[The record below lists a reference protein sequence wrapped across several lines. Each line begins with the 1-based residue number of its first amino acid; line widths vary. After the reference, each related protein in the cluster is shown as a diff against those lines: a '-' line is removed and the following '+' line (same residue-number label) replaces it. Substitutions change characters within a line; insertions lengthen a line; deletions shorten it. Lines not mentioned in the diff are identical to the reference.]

1 MAARALSIRPRSP
14 AKEALARHRIR
25 AVAPR
30 AAALPLAAT
39 RRPLLN
45 AAAQEKLVDD
55 LRFAAFVAAFAC
67 CAGAGL
73 ALGLHWDDALAS
85 LRLALFSA
93 EEPRWLLHVVD
104 RL

>member
-1 MAARALSIRPRSP
+1 MP
-14 AKEALARHRIR
+14 R
-25 AVAPR
+25 AVA
-30 AAALPLAAT
+30 LPAHSA

-45 AAAQEKLVDD
+45 AAAQEKLAED
-55 LRFAAFVAAFAC
+55 LRFAVFVAAFAC
-67 CAGAGL
+67 CAGVGL

-85 LRLALFSA
+85 LRLAVFSA